1 MRVKGMDVHAKPEA
15 WAEFRDES
23 ASPTTAA
30 ASLPFDEVYR
40 AELAGLVA
48 LARGLCPPAIA
59 EDVAQEA
66 MLVALRRWTYVSRLE
81 HPEAWIRRTCAN
93 LAVSQFRRRLVEVRV
108 LTRLRSRPAGSVP
121 EPDVD
126 EFWTLVRRL
135 PRRQAQV
142 VALHYL
148 YDLGVVEVA
157 ATLEVS
163 VGSVKVHLSRARA
176 TLRRALTAEAD
187 PGSLVGGVDPSEE
200 EVRS

>member
-1 MRVKGMDVHAKPEA
+1 MDIHARPET
-15 WAEFRDES
+15 WAEFRDETP
-23 ASPTTAA
+23 APPVVVAA
-30 ASLPFDEVYR
+30 LLSFDEVYR
-40 AELAGLVA
+40 AELPGLVA

-66 MLVALRRWTYVSRLE
+66 MLVALRRWAYVSRLE

-108 LTRLRSRPAGSVP
+108 VARLRSRTAGSSP

-126 EFWTLVRRL
+126 EFWALVRRL

-142 VALHYL
+142 VALYYL
-148 YDLGVVEVA
+148 YDLGVVEIA

-187 PGSLVGGVDPSEE
+187 PRPPVGGVDPSEG

>member
-15 WAEFRDES
+15 WAEFRDEG
-23 ASPTTAA
+23 AA
-30 ASLPFDEVYR
+30 PPARAAGSLSFDEVYR

-126 EFWTLVRRL
+126 EFWALVRRL

-148 YDLGVVEVA
+148 YDLDD

>member
-1 MRVKGMDVHAKPEA
+1 MDIHARPEV
-15 WAEFRDES
+15 WAEFHDES
-23 ASPTTAA
+23 ASLSTAA
-30 ASLPFDEVYR
+30 ASLSFDEVYR

-108 LTRLRSRPAGSVP
+108 QTRLWSRSPGFTP
-121 EPDVD
+121 EPAVD
-126 EFWTLVRRL
+126 EFWTLVRQL

-148 YDLGVVEVA
+148 YDLGVVEIA
-157 ATLEVS
+157 DTLEMS

-176 TLRRALTAEAD
+176 SLRRALSPDDD
-187 PGSLVGGVDPSEE
+187 PRSPSGSVGPSDE

>member
-1 MRVKGMDVHAKPEA
+1 MDIHARPEV
-15 WAEFRDES
+15 WAEFRDE
-23 ASPTTAA
+23 AA
-30 ASLPFDEVYR
+30 PPPVVAVSLSFDEVYR

-66 MLVALRRWTYVSRLE
+66 MLVALRRWAYVSRLE

-93 LAVSQFRRRLVEVRV
+93 LAVSQFRRRLVEVRAV
-108 LTRLRSRPAGSVP
+108 ARLRTRTAPSVS

-126 EFWTLVRRL
+126 EFWALVRRL

-148 YDLGVVEVA
+148 YDLGVVEIA
-157 ATLEVS
+157 STLEVS
-163 VGSVKVHLSRARA
+163 SGSVKVHLSRARA
-176 TLRRALTAEAD
+176 SLRLALAAEAD
-187 PGSLVGGVDPSEE
+187 PGIPVGGADPSEE
-200 EVRS
+200 EVPA